1 VGWQAGVFF
10 LASLAVLWVWGRDGL
25 STYERTEFF
34 TYFVLLQWL
43 NMLIVR
49 TFFDDT
55 FVTSREFKLVLGM
68 IVLGQVLIVNFGGDL
83 FGVEP
88 ISLLDWCIL
97 FLMAVGTMG
106 LSYLL
111 TWIVPMAPIAALKEA
126 LQAFIQRKTTN

>member
-1 VGWQAGVFF
+1 
-10 LASLAVLWVWGRDGL
+10 
-25 STYERTEFF
+25 
-34 TYFVLLQWL
+34 
-43 NMLIVR
+43 
-49 TFFDDT
+49 
-55 FVTSREFKLVLGM
+55 
-68 IVLGQVLIVNFGGDL
+68 VLIVNFGGDL